1 MICTPE
7 RAVAARASTPYT
19 VTIRRPGPCAVS
31 PGTALIRRTPGA
43 AGTAGRHW
51 SEQQRRVP
59 PSSNGSARR
68 RPRLPRTAARPARSP
83 GSPRRSRRRRA
94 VRDRPV
100 ILRQLLAGAVIEALI
115 VVAVVV
121 AVLTASGSPPADV
134 VTFWGYLVTALVV
147 LPFAAAWAFAE
158 RTRWSSVVLVVAA
171 LTSAFLQYRLLQVFA
186 G

>member
-1 MICTPE
+1 MWTPLAL
-7 RAVAARASTPYT
+7 AVVGLSLALAAW
-19 VTIRRPGPCAVS
+19 
-31 PGTALIRRTPGA
+31 
-43 AGTAGRHW
+43 AG
-51 SEQQRRVP
+51 
-59 PSSNGSARR
+59 
-68 RPRLPRTAARPARSP
+68 
-83 GSPRRSRRRRA
+83 RRA

-115 VVAVVV
+115 VVEVVV
-121 AVLTASGSPPADV
+121 AVLTANGSPPADV

>member
-1 MICTPE
+1 MWTPLAL
-7 RAVAARASTPYT
+7 AVVGLSLALAAW
-19 VTIRRPGPCAVS
+19 
-31 PGTALIRRTPGA
+31 
-43 AGTAGRHW
+43 AG
-51 SEQQRRVP
+51 
-59 PSSNGSARR
+59 
-68 RPRLPRTAARPARSP
+68 
-83 GSPRRSRRRRA
+83 RRA

-115 VVAVVV
+115 VVEVVV
-121 AVLTASGSPPADV
+121 AVLTANGSPPADV

-171 LTSAFLQYRLLQVFA
+171 LTTAFLQYRLLQVFA